1 MRYSYSNF
9 VYSNV
14 ENMYELFKISKR
26 QERHGD
32 RFNLTVFPLKFE
44 CVYIILFI
52 ESTKLK
58 LT

>member
-1 MRYSYSNF
+1 MKRFISNF

-32 RFNLTVFPLKFE
+32 RFNLTVFPFQFE